1 MTNLGIME
9 RARKL
14 LGAAGR
20 VAEEQAAKNRR
31 ATEEPNAKRSND
43 SAQSTGQPIWMETEA
58 RVTDCRHELVRTSA
72 LTLRITND
80 LDNLIISFTYYAHAQ
95 IYYNHFKSPV
105 ARTQGE
111 VFSVYYNALN
121 PRQHSLSPSRIVNW
135 HPLSDTTILGF
146 ISLSAL
152 LLCITAG

>member
-20 VAEEQAAKNRR
+20 VAGEQAAENRR
-31 ATEEPNAKRSND
+31 ATEEQNVKRSND

>member
-20 VAEEQAAKNRR
+20 VAGEQAAENRR
-31 ATEEPNAKRSND
+31 ATEEQNVKRSND

-58 RVTDCRHELVRTSA
+58 RVTDCRHEFVRTSA

-121 PRQHSLSPSRIVNW
+121 LRQHSLSPSRIVNW

>member
-20 VAEEQAAKNRR
+20 VAGEQAAENRR
-31 ATEEPNAKRSND
+31 ATEEQNVKRSND

-58 RVTDCRHELVRTSA
+58 RVTDCRHEFVRTSA

-111 VFSVYYNALN
+111 VFSIYYNALN

>member
-14 LGAAGR
+14 LSAAGR
-20 VAEEQAAKNRR
+20 VAGEQAAENRR
-31 ATEEPNAKRSND
+31 ATEEPNVKRSND

>member
-20 VAEEQAAKNRR
+20 VAGEQAAGNRR
-31 ATEEPNAKRSND
+31 ATEKPNAERSGGA
-43 SAQSTGQPIWMETEA
+43 AQSTPQPIWMETEA

-111 VFSVYYNALN
+111 VFSVRDNT
-121 PRQHSLSPSRIVNW
+121 PS
-135 HPLSDTTILGF
+135 HHQGS
-146 ISLSAL
+146 
-152 LLCITAG
+152 